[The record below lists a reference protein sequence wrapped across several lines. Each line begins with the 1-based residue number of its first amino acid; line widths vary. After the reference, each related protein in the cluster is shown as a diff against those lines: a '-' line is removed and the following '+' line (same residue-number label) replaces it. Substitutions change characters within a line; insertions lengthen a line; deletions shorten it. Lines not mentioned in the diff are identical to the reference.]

1 MPLGETIVAL
11 STPQGESAIAMI
23 RLSGPLSPS
32 IAEQCF
38 NKQACTPRQATLG
51 TYTALSGQVLDHGV
65 FILYPDER
73 SYTGEPML
81 EIHCHGNPLIA
92 QKIIEDLVDRGCR
105 IAEPGEFTRT
115 AFCNK
120 KLDLTQAEAV
130 SDVICARSDRAL
142 SIAHKQL
149 KGEIGQKISA
159 LSSTLLSILAE
170 IEAYI
175 DFPEED
181 LPEEDEQALI
191 GKINALA
198 SELSELIET
207 SRYHEL
213 LREGIKTVI
222 MGAPNAGKSSLM
234 NYLMGEERAIVSPEA
249 GTTRDFISERIMIE
263 PYCLQII
270 DTAGLHKAGS
280 DIEARGIE
288 KTLEKVRE
296 GDFFLLIIDST
307 EPTPEL
313 PSTIF
318 EDLKQSNT
326 LLLINKVD
334 LPGSS
339 KHEDFLC
346 DFPRTY
352 ISITEGT
359 GLKDLRKKI
368 IQTLESDHVVPS
380 DQQLVVNARQATVLK
395 QTQGLILS
403 ALEQFSRDEPVEL
416 AASDLKQ
423 ALERLGDVVGR
434 IDNEAMLDELF
445 STFCIGK

>member
-130 SDVICARSDRAL
+130 SDVICARGDRAL

-181 LPEEDEQALI
+181 LPEESPPMTMAVGWPSML
-191 GKINALA
+191 
-198 SELSELIET
+198 
-207 SRYHEL
+207 
-213 LREGIKTVI
+213 
-222 MGAPNAGKSSLM
+222 MSSM
-234 NYLMGEERAIVSPEA
+234 E
-249 GTTRDFISERIMIE
+249 
-263 PYCLQII
+263 
-270 DTAGLHKAGS
+270 
-280 DIEARGIE
+280 
-288 KTLEKVRE
+288 
-296 GDFFLLIIDST
+296 
-307 EPTPEL
+307 
-313 PSTIF
+313 
-318 EDLKQSNT
+318 
-326 LLLINKVD
+326 
-334 LPGSS
+334 
-339 KHEDFLC
+339 
-346 DFPRTY
+346 
-352 ISITEGT
+352 
-359 GLKDLRKKI
+359 
-368 IQTLESDHVVPS
+368 
-380 DQQLVVNARQATVLK
+380 
-395 QTQGLILS
+395 
-403 ALEQFSRDEPVEL
+403 
-416 AASDLKQ
+416 
-423 ALERLGDVVGR
+423 
-434 IDNEAMLDELF
+434 
-445 STFCIGK
+445 